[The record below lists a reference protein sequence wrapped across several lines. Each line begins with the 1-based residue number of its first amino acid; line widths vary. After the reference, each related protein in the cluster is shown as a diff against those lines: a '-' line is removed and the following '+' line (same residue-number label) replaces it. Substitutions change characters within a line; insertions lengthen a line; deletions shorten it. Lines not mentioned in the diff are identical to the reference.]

1 MTLKDENPV
10 ETTRPAVIVCEE
22 NEVERDRISKLL
34 TDEYQVSTSPKI
46 SEALTLVQ
54 RGVFAVILLSF
65 DRETIA
71 QELNVIQAITI
82 LQKIDPDLIII
93 IMAKENNFGMD
104 NSLALEREIRTKEI
118 FYYIL
123 KPVEEEELKKVIREA
138 ISCSKRTKSTR

>member
-1 MTLKDENPV
+1 MTLKEENPV
-10 ETTRPAVIVCEE
+10 EITRPVVLVCEG

-54 RGVFAVILLSF
+54 RGVFTVILLSF
-65 DRETIA
+65 DRETVA

-93 IMAKENNFGMD
+93 IMATEDHLGMD
-104 NSLALEREIRTKEI
+104 NSLELEREIRTKGI
-118 FYYIL
+118 FYYML
-123 KPVEEEELKKVIREA
+123 KPVEEEEMKKVLREA
-138 ISCSKRTKSTR
+138 ISCSKRTKST